1 MLIYVNIIDRQ
12 TDKHIKSI
20 VRNLTKW
27 NFFLVYTTEVRRPQ
41 KNEKILPFLQAVT
54 PKRNRHNVPKVYFWP
69 LTPLLVKTRQKAQE
83 FAHLLGDKRQLVTSR
98 PWHGTLPDHSA
109 PRRLARLRQVIPT
122 LEYLAEDRI
131 VRLFGDR
138 TLSSG
143 SERRH
148 VPVGLLYVF

>member
-1 MLIYVNIIDRQ
+1 M
-12 TDKHIKSI
+12 
-20 VRNLTKW
+20 
-27 NFFLVYTTEVRRPQ
+27 VYTTEVRRPQ
-41 KNEKILPFLQAVT
+41 KNGKILSFLQAVT
-54 PKRNRHNVPKVYFWP
+54 GKGTMSQKFIFDPP
-69 LTPLLVKTRQKAQE
+69 PLLAKTRQKAQE
-83 FAHLLGDKRQLVTSR
+83 LAHLLGDKRQLVTSC
-98 PWHGTLPDHSA
+98 PWHGTLSDHSA